1 MADSERAVDGEAAEN
16 EVDVEE
22 ALDAIDLEAAIAENP
37 EAVAAFVRRLDAV
50 NELLDVVDLGTS
62 AMTDEMVVELAG
74 TGERLAASAD
84 GIATDETVA
93 LAESVGE
100 NGAEL
105 QEALDTLVDLQQSG
119 TLDELAELG
128 DVVSLGTA
136 AMTDDMVRSLA
147 GTGSSLGELADT
159 AAQDETRDGLTTLLN
174 SVSAAEQAETVAVGP
189 VGLMKAI
196 RDPEI
201 QHGLGYL
208 LAIAKAL
215 GQQQSTDDD

>member
-1 MADSERAVDGEAAEN
+1 MADSQQEVDGEA
-16 EVDVEE
+16 VE
-22 ALDAIDLEAAIAENP
+22 ATDLEAAIAENP
-37 EAVAAFVRRLDAV
+37 EAVADFIERLDAV

-62 AMTDEMVVELAG
+62 AMTDEMVVELSG
-74 TGERLAASAD
+74 TAETLAASAD
-84 GIATDETVA
+84 GIATDETVG

-100 NGAEL
+100 NGGEL
-105 QEALDTLVDLQQSG
+105 QEALDTLVDLQRSG

-128 DVVSLGTA
+128 DVVSLGTS
-136 AMTDDMVRSLA
+136 AMTDEMVRSLA

-159 AAQDETRDGLTTLLN
+159 AAQDETRDGLTAMLN
-174 SVSAAEQAETVAVGP
+174 SVSAAEQAETVAIGP
-189 VGLMKAI
+189 VGLMKAV

-215 GQQQSTDDD
+215 GQQQSTDD

>member
-1 MADSERAVDGEAAEN
+1 MAEQEQ
-16 EVDVEE
+16 
-22 ALDAIDLEAAIAENP
+22 LDADDLEAAIAENP
-37 EAVAAFVRRLDAV
+37 EAVAEFIERLNAV
-50 NELLDVVDLGTS
+50 NELFDVVDLGTS
-62 AMTDEMVVELAG
+62 VMTDEMVVELSG
-74 TGERLAASAD
+74 TAETLAASAD
-84 GIATDETVA
+84 GIATDETVG

-100 NGAEL
+100 NGEEL
-105 QEALDTLVDLQQSG
+105 QEALDTLVEFQRSG

-136 AMTDDMVRSLA
+136 AMTDEMVRSLA
-147 GTGSSLGELADT
+147 ATGSSLGEVAET
-159 AAQDETRDGLTTLLN
+159 AAQDETRDGLTAMLN
-174 SVSAAEQAETVAVGP
+174 SVSAAEQAETAPVGM

-215 GQQQSTDDD
+215 GQQQSTDDN

>member
-1 MADSERAVDGEAAEN
+1 MAEQEQRD
-16 EVDVEE
+16 
-22 ALDAIDLEAAIAENP
+22 DADLEAAIAENP
-37 EAVAAFVRRLDAV
+37 EAVAEFVKRLDAV

-62 AMTDEMVVELAG
+62 AMTDEMVVELSG
-74 TGERLAASAD
+74 TAETLAASAD
-84 GIATDETVA
+84 GIATDETVG

-100 NGAEL
+100 NGGEL
-105 QEALDTLVDLQQSG
+105 QEALDTLVELQRSG

-147 GTGSSLGELADT
+147 ATSSSLGEVADT
-159 AAQDETRDGLTTLLN
+159 AAQDETRDGLTAMLN

-215 GQQQSTDDD
+215 GQQQSTDD

>member
-1 MADSERAVDGEAAEN
+1 MADSQQEVDGEA
-16 EVDVEE
+16 VE
-22 ALDAIDLEAAIAENP
+22 ATDLEAAIAENP
-37 EAVAAFVRRLDAV
+37 EAVADFIERLDAV

-62 AMTDEMVVELAG
+62 AMTDEMVVELSG
-74 TGERLAASAD
+74 TAETLAASAD
-84 GIATDETVA
+84 GIAPAETVG

-100 NGAEL
+100 TGGEL
-105 QEALDTLVDLQQSG
+105 PEALDTLVDLQRSG

-128 DVVSLGTA
+128 DVVSLGTS
-136 AMTDDMVRSLA
+136 AMTDEMVRSLA

-159 AAQDETRDGLTTLLN
+159 AAQDDTRDGLTAMLN
-174 SVSAAEQAETVAVGP
+174 SVSAAEQAETVAIGP
-189 VGLMKAI
+189 VGLMKAV

-215 GQQQSTDDD
+215 GQQQSTDD

>member
-1 MADSERAVDGEAAEN
+1 MADSQQEVDGEA
-16 EVDVEE
+16 VE
-22 ALDAIDLEAAIAENP
+22 ATDLEAAIAENP
-37 EAVAAFVRRLDAV
+37 EAVADFIERLDAV

-62 AMTDEMVVELAG
+62 AMTDEMVVELSG
-74 TGERLAASAD
+74 TAETLAASAD
-84 GIATDETVA
+84 GIATDETVG

-100 NGAEL
+100 NGGEL
-105 QEALDTLVDLQQSG
+105 QEALDTLVDLQRSG

-128 DVVSLGTA
+128 DVVSLGTS
-136 AMTDDMVRSLA
+136 AMTDEMVRSLA

-159 AAQDETRDGLTTLLN
+159 AAQDETRDGLAAMLN

-189 VGLMKAI
+189 VGLMKAV

-215 GQQQSTDDD
+215 GQQQSTDD

>member
-1 MADSERAVDGEAAEN
+1 MADSQQTFDGDADVD
-16 EVDVEE
+16 
-22 ALDAIDLEAAIAENP
+22 DLEAAIAENP
-37 EAVAAFVRRLDAV
+37 EAVADFIERLDAV

-62 AMTDEMVVELAG
+62 AMTDEMVVELSG
-74 TGERLAASAD
+74 TAETLAASAD
-84 GIATDETVA
+84 GIATDETVG
-93 LAESVGE
+93 LAESVGA
-100 NGAEL
+100 NGGEL
-105 QEALDTLVDLQQSG
+105 QEALDTLVELQRSG

-128 DVVSLGTA
+128 DVVSLGTS

-159 AAQDETRDGLTTLLN
+159 AAQDDTRGGLTALLN
-174 SVSAAEQAETVAVGP
+174 SLSAAEQAETVAVGP

-215 GQQQSTDDD
+215 GQQQSTDAD

>member
-1 MADSERAVDGEAAEN
+1 MADSQQTLDGDADVD
-16 EVDVEE
+16 
-22 ALDAIDLEAAIAENP
+22 DLEAAIAENP
-37 EAVAAFVRRLDAV
+37 EAVADFIERLDAV

-62 AMTDEMVVELAG
+62 AMTDEMVVELSG
-74 TGERLAASAD
+74 TAETLAASAD
-84 GIATDETVA
+84 GIATDETVG

-100 NGAEL
+100 NGGEL
-105 QEALDTLVDLQQSG
+105 QEALDTLVDLQRSG

-128 DVVSLGTA
+128 DVVSLGTS

-159 AAQDETRDGLTTLLN
+159 AAQDDTRGGLTALLN
-174 SVSAAEQAETVAVGP
+174 SLSAAEQAETVAVGP

-215 GQQQSTDDD
+215 GQQQSTEGD

>member
-1 MADSERAVDGEAAEN
+1 MADTQQEVDEKAAE
-16 EVDVEE
+16 
-22 ALDAIDLEAAIAENP
+22 ATDLEAAIAENP
-37 EAVAAFVRRLDAV
+37 EAVADFVRRLDAV

-105 QEALDTLVDLQQSG
+105 QAALDTLVDLQRSG

-128 DVVSLGTA
+128 DVVSLGTS
-136 AMTDDMVRSLA
+136 AMTDEMVRSLA

-159 AAQDETRDGLTTLLN
+159 ASRDGTRGGLIALLN
-174 SVSAAEQAETVAVGP
+174 SVDAAERAETAPVGM

-215 GQQQSTDDD
+215 GQQQSTDAD

>member
-1 MADSERAVDGEAAEN
+1 MSDSERAASGEATDTEP
-16 EVDVEE
+16 VETT
-22 ALDAIDLEAAIAENP
+22 DLEAAIAENP
-37 EAVAAFVRRLDAV
+37 EAVAEFVKRLDAV

-84 GIATDETVA
+84 GIATDETVG
-93 LAESVGE
+93 LAETVGE

-105 QEALDTLVDLQQSG
+105 QEALDTLIELQRSG

-128 DVVSLGTA
+128 DVVSLGTS
-136 AMTDDMVRSLA
+136 AMTDEMVRSLA

-159 AAQDETRDGLTTLLN
+159 AAQDETRDGLAAMLN
-174 SVSAAEQAETVAVGP
+174 SVSAAEQAKTVAVGP

-215 GQQQSTDDD
+215 GQQQSTDVD

>member
-1 MADSERAVDGEAAEN
+1 MADSQQEVDGEA
-16 EVDVEE
+16 VE
-22 ALDAIDLEAAIAENP
+22 ATDLEAAIAENP
-37 EAVAAFVRRLDAV
+37 EAVADFIERLDAV

-62 AMTDEMVVELAG
+62 AMTDEMVVELSG
-74 TGERLAASAD
+74 TAETLAASAD
-84 GIATDETVA
+84 GIATDETVG

-100 NGAEL
+100 NGGEL
-105 QEALDTLVDLQQSG
+105 QEALDTLVDLQRSG

-128 DVVSLGTA
+128 DVVSLGTS
-136 AMTDDMVRSLA
+136 AMTDEMVRSLA

-159 AAQDETRDGLTTLLN
+159 AAQDETRDGLAAMLN
-174 SVSAAEQAETVAVGP
+174 SVSAAEQAETVAIGP
-189 VGLMKAI
+189 VGLMKAV

-215 GQQQSTDDD
+215 GQQQSTDD

>member
-1 MADSERAVDGEAAEN
+1 MADSEGVVGGDAVEST
-16 EVDVEE
+16 
-22 ALDAIDLEAAIAENP
+22 DLEEAIAENP
-37 EAVAAFVRRLDAV
+37 EAVAAFVERLDAV
-50 NELLDVVDLGTS
+50 NELLNVVNLGTS
-62 AMTDEMVVELAG
+62 AMTDEMVVELSG
-74 TGERLAASAD
+74 TAETLAASAD

-105 QEALDTLVDLQQSG
+105 QEALDTLVDLQRSG

-128 DVVSLGTA
+128 DVVSLGTS
-136 AMTDDMVRSLA
+136 AMTDEMVRSLA

-159 AAQDETRDGLTTLLN
+159 AAQDETRDGLAAMLN
-174 SVSAAEQAETVAVGP
+174 SLSAAERAETSQIGM
-189 VGLMKAI
+189 VGLMKTI
-196 RDPEI
+196 RDPDI

-215 GQQQSTDDD
+215 GQQQSTDAD

>member
-1 MADSERAVDGEAAEN
+1 MADSESAAGGDATDTEP
-16 EVDVEE
+16 VETT
-22 ALDAIDLEAAIAENP
+22 DLEAAIAENP
-37 EAVAAFVRRLDAV
+37 EAVADFVRRLDAV

-62 AMTDEMVVELAG
+62 AMTDEMVVELSG
-74 TGERLAASAD
+74 TAETLAASAD
-84 GIATDETVA
+84 GIATDETVK

-105 QEALDTLVDLQQSG
+105 QEALDTLVELQQSG

-128 DVVSLGTA
+128 DVVSLGTS
-136 AMTDDMVRSLA
+136 AMTDEMVRSLA

-159 AAQDETRDGLTTLLN
+159 AAQDETRGGLTAMLN
-174 SVSAAEQAETVAVGP
+174 SVSAAEQAETTPVGA

>member
-1 MADSERAVDGEAAEN
+1 MSDQQPDA
-16 EVDVEE
+16 E
-22 ALDAIDLEAAIAENP
+22 ALAEAIAENP
-37 EAVAAFVRRLDAV
+37 EAVAAFVERLDAV

-62 AMTDEMVVELAG
+62 AMTDE
-74 TGERLAASAD
+74 
-84 GIATDETVA
+84 
-93 LAESVGE
+93 
-100 NGAEL
+100 
-105 QEALDTLVDLQQSG
+105 
-119 TLDELAELG
+119 
-128 DVVSLGTA
+128 
-136 AMTDDMVRSLA
+136 MVRSLA

-159 AAQDETRDGLTTLLN
+159 AAQDETRGGLTAMLN
-174 SVSAAEQAETVAVGP
+174 SVSAAEQAETTPVGA

>member
-1 MADSERAVDGEAAEN
+1 M
-16 EVDVEE
+16 VEQE
-22 ALDAIDLEAAIAENP
+22 HPEPDDLQAAIAENP
-37 EAVAAFVRRLDAV
+37 EAVADFIERLDAV

-62 AMTDEMVVELAG
+62 AMTDEMVVELSG
-74 TGERLAASAD
+74 TAETLAASAD
-84 GIATDETVA
+84 GIATDETVG

-100 NGAEL
+100 NGTEL
-105 QEALDTLVDLQQSG
+105 QEALDTLIELQRSG

-128 DVVSLGTA
+128 DVVSLGTS
-136 AMTDDMVRSLA
+136 AMTDEMVQSLA

-159 AAQDETRDGLTTLLN
+159 AAQDDTRSGLTAMLN
-174 SVSAAEQAETVAVGP
+174 SVSAAERAETVTVGP

-215 GQQQSTDDD
+215 GQQQSTGEN

>member
-1 MADSERAVDGEAAEN
+1 MADSQQEVDGEA
-16 EVDVEE
+16 VE
-22 ALDAIDLEAAIAENP
+22 ATDLEAAIAENP
-37 EAVAAFVRRLDAV
+37 EAVADFIERLDAV

-62 AMTDEMVVELAG
+62 AMTDEMVVELSG
-74 TGERLAASAD
+74 TAETLAASAD
-84 GIATDETVA
+84 GIATDETVG

-100 NGAEL
+100 NGGEL
-105 QEALDTLVDLQQSG
+105 QEALDTLVDLQRSG

-128 DVVSLGTA
+128 DVVSLGTS
-136 AMTDDMVRSLA
+136 AMTDEMVRSLA

-159 AAQDETRDGLTTLLN
+159 AAQDDTRDGLTAMLN
-174 SVSAAEQAETVAVGP
+174 SVSAAEQAETVAIGP
-189 VGLMKAI
+189 VGLMKAV

-215 GQQQSTDDD
+215 GQQQSTDD

>member
-1 MADSERAVDGEAAEN
+1 MADTEGAVEGDAADN
-16 EVDVEE
+16 GTT
-22 ALDAIDLEAAIAENP
+22 DLEAAIAENP
-37 EAVAAFVRRLDAV
+37 EAVADFVKRLDAV

-62 AMTDEMVVELAG
+62 AMTDEMVVELSG
-74 TGERLAASAD
+74 TGETLAASAD
-84 GIATDETVA
+84 GIATDETVG

-105 QEALDTLVDLQQSG
+105 QAALDTLVELQRSG

-128 DVVSLGTA
+128 DVVSLGTS
-136 AMTDDMVRSLA
+136 AMTDEMVRSLA

-159 AAQDETRDGLTTLLN
+159 ASREGTRGGLTALLN
-174 SVSAAEQAETVAVGP
+174 SVDAAENAETSQVGM

-201 QHGLGYL
+201 QQGLGYL
-208 LAIAKAL
+208 LAVAKAL
-215 GQQQSTDDD
+215 GQQQSTDAD

>member
-1 MADSERAVDGEAAEN
+1 MADSQQTFDGDADVD
-16 EVDVEE
+16 
-22 ALDAIDLEAAIAENP
+22 DLEAAIAENP
-37 EAVAAFVRRLDAV
+37 EAVADFIERLDAV

-62 AMTDEMVVELAG
+62 AMTDEMVVELSG
-74 TGERLAASAD
+74 TAETLAASAD
-84 GIATDETVA
+84 GIATDETVG
-93 LAESVGE
+93 LAESVGA
-100 NGAEL
+100 NGGEL
-105 QEALDTLVDLQQSG
+105 QEALDTLIELQRSG

-128 DVVSLGTA
+128 DVVSLGTS

-147 GTGSSLGELADT
+147 ATGSSLGELADT
-159 AAQDETRDGLTTLLN
+159 AAQDETRDGLAAMLN
-174 SVSAAEQAETVAVGP
+174 SVAAAEQAETVAVGP

-215 GQQQSTDDD
+215 GQQQSTDAD

>member
-1 MADSERAVDGEAAEN
+1 MAEQEQ
-16 EVDVEE
+16 
-22 ALDAIDLEAAIAENP
+22 LDADDLEAAIAENP
-37 EAVAAFVRRLDAV
+37 EAVADFIERLDAV

-62 AMTDEMVVELAG
+62 AMTDEMVVELSG
-74 TGERLAASAD
+74 TAETLAASAD
-84 GIATDETVA
+84 GIATEETVG

-100 NGAEL
+100 NGREL
-105 QEALDTLVDLQQSG
+105 QEALDTLVELQQSG

-136 AMTDDMVRSLA
+136 AMTDEMVRSLA

-159 AAQDETRDGLTTLLN
+159 AAQEETRDGLTAMLN

-215 GQQQSTDDD
+215 GQQQSTDAD